1 MVPSSAG
8 RSPAPSRVGFSL
20 FGAGSPALSR
30 RTLMRGT
37 ALGAGALAL
46 PAALAACGGDDD
58 KGSDSGSKEVSF
70 GSNYSDPVPKT
81 AMESVLKGYESKA
94 SKTVKINTVDHN
106 TFQENINRYLQGT
119 PDDVFTWF
127 AGYRMQFFASQSL
140 AADISDVWSAVGSG
154 FTDALKKASTGEDGK
169 QYFVPFYYYP
179 WAVFYRKSV
188 FQQRGYTPPKTL
200 DEFKALCEKMKTD
213 GLNPIAF
220 ADKDGWPAMGT
231 FDYLNMRINGYDF
244 HVKLM
249 AGKESWTS
257 SQVKQVFDTW
267 RGLLPYHQPGANGRT
282 WQEAAQS
289 LVAKQSGMYLLG
301 AFVGEQFTDADRA
314 DLDFFAFPE
323 INSQYKQDAVEAP
336 IDGFMVSKKAK
347 NTSGAKDLMKYLAT
361 PDAELLFL
369 KSSPNNVATHKDAD
383 TSGYSQLQKKC
394 AELVGGAK
402 QVSQFLDRDTRPDF
416 ASTVMIPSL
425 QSFINN
431 PNDVDGLVKS
441 IEDQKKTIFTT

>member
-1 MVPSSAG
+1 MTHSSRG
-8 RSPAPSRVGFSL
+8 RSPAPAQVGFPL
-20 FGAGSPALSR
+20 FGAGRSGLPR
-30 RTLMRGT
+30 RTVMRSA
-37 ALGAGALAL
+37 ALGAGALPL
-46 PAALAACGGDDD
+46 SAALAACGDDD
-58 KGSDSGSKEVSF
+58 DGGSDTGSKEVSF
-70 GSNYSDPVPKT
+70 GSNYSDEVPKN
-81 AMESVLKGYESKA
+81 AMASVLKGYESK
-94 SKTVKINTVDHN
+94 SGGTVKINTVDHN

-127 AGYRMQFFASQSL
+127 AGYRMQFFARQGL
-140 AADISDVWSAVGSG
+140 AQDISDVWSSVGGG
-154 FTDALKKASTGEDGK
+154 FTDALKTASTGEDGK

-179 WAVFYRKSV
+179 WAVFYRKSL

-200 DEFKALCEKMKTD
+200 DEFKALCEKMKAD
-213 GLNPIAF
+213 GIVPVAF

-231 FDYLNMRINGYDF
+231 FDYLNMRTNGYDF
-244 HVKLM
+244 HVRLM

-267 RGLLPYHQPGANGRT
+267 RGLLPYHQPAANGRT

-289 LVAKQSGMYLLG
+289 LVAKQSGMYVLG
-301 AFVGEQFTDADRA
+301 AFVGEQFSEADRA

-323 INSQYKQDAVEAP
+323 INPQHKQDAVEAP
-336 IDGFMVSKKAK
+336 IDGFMVAKEAK
-347 NTSGAKDLMKYLAT
+347 NIAGAKNLMKFLAT
-361 PDAELLFL
+361 PEAELLFL
-369 KSSPNNVATHKDAD
+369 KSSPNNVATHKEAD
-383 TSGYSQLQKKC
+383 TSGYSPLQRKC

-431 PNDVDGLVKS
+431 PNDVDGLLKNIENQKKS
-441 IEDQKKTIFTT
+441 IFTG

>member
-231 FDYLNMRINGYDF
+231 FNYLNMRINGYDF